1 MKRIV
6 VCGVSSRALGM
17 FVGPL
22 VKTFGKSYEVA
33 GLLDIDPQR
42 FIVCRNQYPELKEV
56 PGYGTN
62 EFAKMVAETKPDIV
76 LVAGKDST
84 HAEYIVQA
92 LEHDLD
98 VITEKPMAISA
109 EQCRDIVRAERN
121 SKGKVTVTF
130 NYRYSP
136 YHRKI
141 KELVLEGKIGRVTSV
156 DLNWY
161 VDTHHGSSYFKRWNR
176 KRENSGGLSIH
187 KSTHHFDLV
196 NWWIAQKP
204 VEVFAYG
211 ALNYFGPD
219 GELNPKK
226 EDGRHCET
234 CEVKPSC
241 RYVMRWT
248 TRSKE
253 VTPPDDHLK
262 ANTSSISRRFT
273 TYRPDAC
280 IFDSEIDIEDTYAVA
295 VKYDKGALLSYS
307 INFSAPYE
315 GYRLAINGTK
325 GRIETTEYHVPA
337 RIPFEVPTQTIE
349 YIPLFGS
356 REIINVVQNSGGHG
370 GGDPLLLEDLFLGSD
385 PLRDYEIL
393 AGAAD
398 GAYSIAIGE
407 GVWRSVEEKRPISIP
422 GLLQEAY

>member
-1 MKRIV
+1 
-6 VCGVSSRALGM
+6 M

-22 VKTFGKSYEVA
+22 VKTFGKQYEVV

-42 FIVCRNQYPELKEV
+42 FIVCRNQYSELKEV
-56 PGYGTN
+56 PGYGTD
-62 EFAKMVAETKPDIV
+62 EFGKMVTETRPDIV

-92 LEHDLD
+92 LERDLD

-262 ANTSSISRRFT
+262 ANTSTISQRFT

-280 IFDSEIDIEDTYAVA
+280 IFDSEIDIEDTYAVT
-295 VKYDKGALLSYS
+295 VKYDRGALLSYS

-337 RIPFEVPTQTIE
+337 RIPFEVPRQTIE

-356 REIINVVQNSGGHG
+356 REIIDVVQNSGGHG

-407 GVWRSVEEKRPISIP
+407 GVWRSVEEKKPISIP